1 MSSPCHGEEWCQKRS
16 MKFVL
21 VAVLCLLVP
30 SLSRADLRLP
40 PKPTMME
47 KLGRGVANVSFAI
60 SELLDSNYEI
70 LQEKGPTY
78 AYTIGITQGVSRVIM
93 DTGVGAIEIGTFFIP
108 TKSMKMPAHDTG
120 QVEPMPPAD
129 LKDNWY

>member
-1 MSSPCHGEEWCQKRS
+1 MRCLP
-16 MKFVL
+16 
-21 VAVLCLLVP
+21 LLVLALALP
-30 SLSRADLRLP
+30 SLGWADLRLP

-47 KLGRGVANVSFAI
+47 KLARGIANVGLAT

-78 AYTIGITQGVSRVIM
+78 AYTVGIVQGVSRVIM
-93 DTGVGAIEIGTFFIP
+93 DAGVGALEIGTFFIP

-120 QVEPMPPAD
+120 QVEPLPPAD
-129 LKDNWY
+129 LIDNWY

>member
-1 MSSPCHGEEWCQKRS
+1 MKNLHLLIFLLAAPCSGW
-16 MKFVL
+16 
-21 VAVLCLLVP
+21 
-30 SLSRADLRLP
+30 ADLQLP

-47 KLGRGVANVSFAI
+47 KLGRGIANVTLAA
-60 SELLDSNYEI
+60 SELLDSNYEL

-78 AYTIGITQGVSRVIM
+78 AYTVGIAQGVSRVIM
-93 DTGVGAIEIGTFFIP
+93 DTGVGAIEVATFFIP

-120 QVEPMPPAD
+120 QVDPVPPAD

>member
-1 MSSPCHGEEWCQKRS
+1 MKRI
-16 MKFVL
+16 
-21 VAVLCLLVP
+21 LLLSLILSVP
-30 SLSRADLRLP
+30 ALSWADLRLP

-47 KLGRGVANVSFAI
+47 KLGRGVANVTLAV
-60 SELLDSNYEI
+60 SELLDSNYET

-78 AYTIGITQGVSRVIM
+78 AYTVGIAQGVSRVIM

-120 QVEPMPPAD
+120 QVEPVPPAD

>member
-1 MSSPCHGEEWCQKRS
+1 

>member
-1 MSSPCHGEEWCQKRS
+1 MRN
-16 MKFVL
+16 L
-21 VAVLCLLVP
+21 LCLLAA
-30 SLSRADLRLP
+30 LSFPCLSWADLRLP

-47 KLGRGVANVSFAI
+47 KLGRGLANVTFSV
-60 SELLDSNYEI
+60 SEILDSNYEL

-78 AYTIGITQGVSRVIM
+78 AYTIGLTQGLSRMVM

-120 QVEPMPPAD
+120 QVEPLPPAD

>member
-1 MSSPCHGEEWCQKRS
+1 MQMR
-16 MKFVL
+16 
-21 VAVLCLLVP
+21 LCLLAVLTLP
-30 SLSRADLRLP
+30 ALSWADLRLP
-40 PKPTMME
+40 PKPTIFE
-47 KLGRGVANVSFAI
+47 KLGRGIANVTLAS
-60 SELLDSNYEI
+60 SELLDSNYQL

-78 AYTIGITQGVSRVIM
+78 AYTVGIVQGVSRVIM

-120 QVEPMPPAD
+120 QVEPVPPAD

>member
-1 MSSPCHGEEWCQKRS
+1 MR
-16 MKFVL
+16 
-21 VAVLCLLVP
+21 LLSLLLLALACP
-30 SLSRADLRLP
+30 SLVLADLRLP

-47 KLGRGVANVSFAI
+47 KLGRGIANVALAS
-60 SELLDSNYEI
+60 SELLDSNYQL

-78 AYTIGITQGVSRVIM
+78 AYTVGIAQGVSRVVM
-93 DTGVGAIEIGTFFIP
+93 DTGVGVIEIGTFFIP

-120 QVEPMPPAD
+120 QVEPVPPAD

>member
-1 MSSPCHGEEWCQKRS
+1 
-16 MKFVL
+16 MKN
-21 VAVLCLLVP
+21 LLLL
-30 SLSRADLRLP
+30 SLLLAAPFSGRADLQLP

-47 KLGRGVANVSFAI
+47 KLGRGIANVTLAA
-60 SELLDSNYEI
+60 SELLDSNYEL

-78 AYTIGITQGVSRVIM
+78 AYTVGIARGVSRVIM
-93 DTGVGAIEIGTFFIP
+93 DTGVGAIEVATFFIP

-120 QVEPMPPAD
+120 QVDPVPPAD

>member
-1 MSSPCHGEEWCQKRS
+1 MRTIFCLAVAMMFPCLGW
-16 MKFVL
+16 
-21 VAVLCLLVP
+21 
-30 SLSRADLRLP
+30 ADLRLP

-47 KLGRGVANVSFAI
+47 KLGRGIANVTLAA
-60 SELLDSNYEI
+60 SELLDSNYQL

-78 AYTIGITQGVSRVIM
+78 AYTVGIAQGVSRVIM
-93 DTGVGAIEIGTFFIP
+93 DTGVGVIEIGTFFIP

-120 QVEPMPPAD
+120 QVEPVPPAD

>member
-1 MSSPCHGEEWCQKRS
+1 MKTFACLILSLLPC
-16 MKFVL
+16 
-21 VAVLCLLVP
+21 
-30 SLSRADLRLP
+30 LSWADLRLP

-47 KLGRGVANVSFAI
+47 KLGRGFANVTLAA
-60 SELLDSNYEI
+60 SELLDSNYEL

-78 AYTIGITQGVSRVIM
+78 AYTIGIFQGVSRVVM

>member
-1 MSSPCHGEEWCQKRS
+1 
-16 MKFVL
+16 MKKSILLSLICLAPL
-21 VAVLCLLVP
+21 V
-30 SLSRADLRLP
+30 SLADLRLP
-40 PKPTMME
+40 PKPTIME
-47 KLGRGVANVSFAI
+47 KLGRGVANVTLAV
-60 SELLDSNYEI
+60 SELLDSNYQI

-78 AYTIGITQGVSRVIM
+78 AYTEGLTQGLSRMVM

-120 QVEPMPPAD
+120 QVEPVPPAD

>member
-1 MSSPCHGEEWCQKRS
+1 MKR
-16 MKFVL
+16 
-21 VAVLCLLVP
+21 LLLLSLILSVP
-30 SLSRADLRLP
+30 ALSWADLRLP

-47 KLGRGVANVSFAI
+47 KLGRGIANVTLAA
-60 SELLDSNYEI
+60 SELLDSNYEL

-78 AYTIGITQGVSRVIM
+78 AYTVGIAQGVSRVIM

-120 QVEPMPPAD
+120 QVEPVPPAD